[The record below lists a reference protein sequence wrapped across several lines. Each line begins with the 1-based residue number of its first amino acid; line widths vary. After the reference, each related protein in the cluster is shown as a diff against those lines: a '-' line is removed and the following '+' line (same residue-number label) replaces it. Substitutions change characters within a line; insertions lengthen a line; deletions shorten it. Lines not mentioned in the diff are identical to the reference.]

1 MNGAAPRTCAVIGGG
16 PAGLIAALALAHCG
30 VPASLVARRPA
41 RIDNR
46 TTALLAS
53 SVAALDA
60 LGVWEACRPHAA
72 PLRVM
77 RIVDDTGRLWR
88 APEVRFEAAEIDL
101 PAFGWNIENRHLV
114 AALWER
120 VATASGL
127 SHIDSAARSTEIDSA
142 AATVVPADGPA
153 FRTQLVVGADGRH
166 SICRDAAGIA
176 METRNTTQT
185 ALTYILSHS
194 RPHNDI
200 STEFHTSD
208 GPFTVVPLPGLQASL
223 VCVVT
228 QVEAEDL
235 ARLSGAALDA
245 EIERRCHSILGKV
258 HVEPGHGAFAL
269 AAGTASRFTSARI
282 ALVGEAA
289 HVFPPIGAQG
299 LNLGLRDAVT
309 IAEVAGDAFHG
320 GGDIGAAEVTEEY
333 ERRRRPD
340 IGSRSAAINLL
351 NRSLLSDFLPVQG
364 LRGLGLYAL
373 DRIGPLRRAVMREG
387 IAPSASMPL
396 LMRHGARPAAEHF
409 RATGSSP

>member
-1 MNGAAPRTCAVIGGG
+1 MDGSTHRICAVIGGG
-16 PAGLIAALALAHCG
+16 PTGLVAALALAHYG
-30 VPASLVARRPA
+30 VPTALLAQRPA

-53 SVAALDA
+53 SVAALEA
-60 LGVWEACRPHAA
+60 LGVWEACRAHAA

-77 RIVDDTGRLWR
+77 RIADDTGRLWR
-88 APEVRFEAAEIDL
+88 APEVRFEAAEIGL

-114 AALWER
+114 AAAWDR
-120 VATASGL
+120 VAAVPEL
-127 SHIDSAARSTEIDSA
+127 AHIDVAVRSIEIETSGV
-142 AATVVPADGPA
+142 TVVPVDGSP
-153 FRTQLVVGADGRH
+153 FRTELVIAADGRH
-166 SICRDAAGIA
+166 SICRAAAGIA
-176 METRNTTQT
+176 MVERGMPQT

-200 STEFHTSD
+200 STEFHTAGGS
-208 GPFTVVPLPGLQASL
+208 FTVVPLPGLRSSL
-223 VCVVT
+223 VCVVAPA
-228 QVEAEDL
+228 EAEDL
-235 ARLSGAALDA
+235 ARLDDAALDA

-258 HVEPGHGAFAL
+258 RVEPGHGAFPL
-269 AAGTASRFTSARI
+269 VVGTASRFGAGRV

-309 IAEVAGDAFHG
+309 IAEVVGEAFRC
-320 GGDIGAAEVTEEY
+320 GGDIGAAEVTAEY

-340 IGSRSAAINLL
+340 IGSRRVAVDLL

-364 LRGLGLYAL
+364 LRGLGVYAL

-387 IAPSASMPL
+387 IGPSADLPL
-396 LMRHGARPAAEHF
+396 LMRHR
-409 RATGSSP
+409 T